1 MERIKILNAECGIYK
16 EYGKNIEREN
26 NIRRKYILF
35 TICLVFITVL
45 LMPNLVSAH
54 RPLTTQTAYPAA
66 IYKVKLESGLTY
78 NTFSKGDKKSY
89 NVDIELNYGVVNNL
103 DIGFEVPYVFW
114 RPEHGERVDTV
125 GDVILKSRL
134 LLLKGREG
142 NPISLTVQPFFKLP
156 TPGKKQTVSTDPSTG
171 ETDFGFLIIATRE
184 MSPMTAHLNI
194 GYVFINRPPVVAEEY
209 KNIFIFKLAMEYKA
223 ANNLQVVGEL
233 TGATNEYPYQSDLFT
248 VLLGVRRS
256 LRKDISV
263 DAGYS
268 LGISDSGPDSVATVG
283 MSKDF

>member
-1 MERIKILNAECGIYK
+1 MERRDLK
-16 EYGKNIEREN
+16 
-26 NIRRKYILF
+26 RKARYILIIIF
-35 TICLVFITVL
+35 IISFAVLVEPHHVF
-45 LMPNLVSAH
+45 AH
-54 RPLTTQTAYPAA
+54 RPLTTQTAYPVA
-66 IYKVKLESGLTY
+66 IYKIKLESGLTY

-103 DIGFEVPYVFW
+103 DIGIEVPYVFW

-134 LLLKGREG
+134 LFLKGREG
-142 NPISLTVQPFFKLP
+142 NPISLTVQPYFKLP
-156 TPGKKQTVSTDPSTG
+156 TPGKKHTVSTDPSTG

-184 MSPMTAHLNI
+184 MSPMTVHLNI

-209 KNIFIFKLAMEYKA
+209 KNIFIFKLAMEYRA
-223 ANNLQVVGEL
+223 ANNLQFVGEL